1 MTADLWAI
9 TGAGGYL
16 GRALRA
22 DLDASSIPSRGL
34 SRRTGAEIAADVRDR
49 DALRELVRG
58 ATVVAHLAAYVHRG
72 ARGGAA
78 ARECWSVNV
87 EGTQAVID
95 AVAAESPG
103 AFLIFVSS
111 ANVYGP
117 SDVALDE
124 SAPLR
129 PRTPY
134 GRSKLE
140 AEQRVLRAIRAG
152 AIRGCIL
159 RPAMIFGPGAP
170 GNLARLT
177 RMVRSGWVVE
187 IAHGVQRKSIVPV
200 SHAAGAIRAV
210 AARQAACNGEAINVA
225 GEALTIDEIVRA
237 LGVACGAVP
246 RVISI
251 PRWIAI
257 PPARVAS
264 VVAPSLAAM
273 AETYMTSAVL
283 SGEKLRRLTGFDP
296 PESARAL
303 LSCRD

>member
-1 MTADLWAI
+1 MTDLWAI

-22 DLDASSIPSRGL
+22 DLDATSTLSRGL
-34 SRRTGAEIAADVRDR
+34 SRRGGAEIVADVRDR
-49 DALRELVRG
+49 HAVRELVRG

-72 ARGGAA
+72 AGGRAA
-78 ARECWSVNV
+78 GRECWSVNV

-103 AFLIFVSS
+103 AFVIFVSS
-111 ANVYGP
+111 SNVYGP
-117 SDVALDE
+117 SDEALDE
-124 SAPLR
+124 SAPRR

-134 GRSKLE
+134 GHSKLE
-140 AEQRVLRAIRAG
+140 AEQRVLRAIGDG

-170 GNLARLT
+170 GNLARLG

-187 IAHGVQRKSIVPV
+187 IARGAQRKSIVPV
-200 SHAAGAIRAV
+200 SHAVGAIRTV
-210 AARQAACNGEAINVA
+210 AAQQDACNGEAFNVA
-225 GEALTIDEIVRA
+225 GEVLTIDEIVRA
-237 LGVACGAVP
+237 LGAGCGAAP

-251 PRWIAI
+251 PRWIAA
-257 PPARVAS
+257 PLVRAAS
-264 VVAPSLAAM
+264 VAAPSLAAM
-273 AETYMTSAVL
+273 AETYMSNAVL
-283 SGEKLRRLTGFDP
+283 AGDKLRRLTGFSP
-296 PESARAL
+296 PASARTL